1 MNNKIDAVVT
11 KINELHHLIENTLWQ
26 SVMDAKEIGRLLTAQ
41 KEVLRHGDFLPWIQA
56 NCCFSE
62 RTARNYMA
70 IFKFQCKLAN
80 VADLHDAYKQ
90 IESLEEQERWSESQ
104 LARQRIDEFNS
115 TGKKPEGWRRGTDD
129 KLAEEVRNQQE
140 RLKVLQEELKQEVAE
155 EQARRK
161 ASKPEPVDFTEI
173 NKIVGKV
180 VEQAARRAE
189 FKERIRISHEGKDD
203 QFAEALMDYL
213 DELPDDSR
221 RIEACYNIIKVAKGV
236 ANQLQQAT
244 A

>member
-1 MNNKIDAVVT
+1 
-11 KINELHHLIENTLWQ
+11 
-26 SVMDAKEIGRLLTAQ
+26 
-41 KEVLRHGDFLPWIQA
+41 
-56 NCCFSE
+56 
-62 RTARNYMA
+62 MA